1 MRRFGYFLALFLGV
15 GFAQTLTVV
24 GPWSG
29 SEAEEFLPVLRAFQQ
44 QTGIRVEYQVRRA
57 EDLAQVLP
65 AQFAARRTVGD
76 VIFMWSWWIGQNAAH
91 AEDLRAQAQGV
102 PFLLETVRDG
112 DRVVGL
118 PYVMFAKPGF
128 WYRRSFFQRHGLAE
142 PRSWEEFVA
151 LLERLRTLPGVR
163 APIASG
169 NGVGWP
175 LSDVVE
181 HFLATYGGPEMNLAL
196 MEGRLRWQDPR
207 VRQVLAQR
215 LIPLLERGYFS
226 DPIEW
231 SQAVQLWWRGDYGLY
246 FMGNWITGMVEDP
259 ADLGVF
265 PLPGARAVVG
275 GADYLFVPRYSPN
288 VEAAKRLV
296 AFLVSREGVELR
308 VRQGGK
314 LSMRTDVGPAAYPPA
329 EQALARALAGLR
341 IIPDL
346 DDTVGGAWQQA
357 FWDQLK
363 LLWVRPGALDS
374 VLRTLDDRMP
384 RR

>member
-1 MRRFGYFLALFLGV
+1 MRRLACFLVAALGL

-57 EDLAQVLP
+57 EDLAQILP

-76 VIFMWSWWIGQNAAH
+76 VIFMWSWWIGQNARH
-91 AEDLRAQAQGV
+91 AEDLRVQAQGV
-102 PFLLETVRDG
+102 PFLLDTVRDG
-112 DRVVGL
+112 ERVVGL

-128 WYRRSFFQRHGLAE
+128 WYRRSFFQRHGLSE

-151 LLERLRTLPGVR
+151 LLDRIRALPGVR

-196 MEGRLRWQDPR
+196 MGGRLRWQDPR
-207 VRQVLAQR
+207 VRQVFAQR
-215 LIPLLERGYFS
+215 LIPLLERRHFS

-231 SQAVQLWWRGDYGLY
+231 TQALQLWWRGDYGLF

-275 GADYLFVPRYSPN
+275 GADYLFVPSYSPN
-288 VEAAKRLV
+288 AEAAKRLV

-314 LSMRTDVGPAAYPPA
+314 LSMRADVGPASYPPA

-363 LLWVRPGALDS
+363 LLWVRPGALDD